1 MNITDLLNQNKQNQT
16 DLPEEEEWI
25 NEDWTK
31 EFEEEYKKSTALF
44 DQLNAQQQN
53 DTNQNTSSPNET
65 IEVRGKGRRIRRINL
80 DSISDTKN
88 NKLWETAVNC
98 VLDNDVQLLSESMKS
113 KQERKHADYEKTIND
128 IQQELTFM
136 KNGHEPSTYELVKAI
151 SQIPIPKGELKS
163 STTSD
168 TVTERSEDHQLS
180 IVKDCYLDRPVL
192 ISTTLLYILV
202 PEQVIDRSL

>member
-1 MNITDLLNQNKQNQT
+1 
-16 DLPEEEEWI
+16 
-25 NEDWTK
+25 
-31 EFEEEYKKSTALF
+31 
-44 DQLNAQQQN
+44 
-53 DTNQNTSSPNET
+53 
-65 IEVRGKGRRIRRINL
+65 
-80 DSISDTKN
+80 
-88 NKLWETAVNC
+88 
-98 VLDNDVQLLSESMKS
+98 MKS

-163 STTSD
+163 STTFD